1 MPLQLC
7 AAGAV
12 LIRMTASLSLSALRT
27 ADAAAPVILV
37 VEDEVLL
44 RLAAA
49 QHLREAGCEVLEA
62 RTADEALRLLE
73 QADVDVVF
81 SDITTPGSMDGLQLA
96 DWLREHRPE
105 VGTVLTSGKLHPDG
119 RFRYFLGKPYRLADL
134 DLCLAGV
141 LHERSAEGAAP
152 KRRLAAMPGN

>member
-1 MPLQLC
+1 
-7 AAGAV
+7 
-12 LIRMTASLSLSALRT
+12 MTAHLRKLCN

-49 QHLREAGCEVLEA
+49 QHLREAGYEVLEA
-62 RTADEALRLLE
+62 RNADEAMRLLE
-73 QADVDVVF
+73 KADVDAVF
-81 SDITTPGSMDGLQLA
+81 SDITTPGDMDGLQLA

-119 RFRYFLGKPYRLADL
+119 RYRFFLGKPYRLADL
-134 DLCLAGV
+134 DLCLGEV
-141 LHERSAEGAAP
+141 LQQRSAEDAAP
-152 KRRLAAMPGN
+152 KRRLAALPGN